1 MNEILIAGLVA
12 VAIGLVETVKAAMKK
27 FGSNNKSILTY
38 DERSMLKD
46 LHEWH
51 NKEDADGVKVWYI
64 RQSLADAIT
73 VFSNNVEA
81 QTRCLEAISS
91 KLSKVEHKID
101 ALERQQDG

>member
-12 VAIGLVETVKAAMKK
+12 VAIGLVEVVKAAMKK
-27 FGSNNKSILTY
+27 FSNGNKSVLTY

-46 LHEWH
+46 LHDWH

-73 VFSNNVEA
+73 AFANSVEA
-81 QTRCLEAISS
+81 QTRCLEAISD
-91 KLSKVEHKID
+91 KLSKIEQKID
-101 ALERQQDG
+101 VLERQQDT